1 MLYRNR
7 IGLTEERRSQLCD
20 KIGEALSP
28 NGLSMFPGQEHVA
41 AEAGGTFEVTEMQPS
56 RPCAR

>member
-7 IGLTEERRSQLCD
+7 IGLAGEHRSQLCD
-20 KIGEALSP
+20 KLRQALSA

-41 AEAGGTFEVTEMQPS
+41 AEAGGNV
-56 RPCAR
+56 

>member
-41 AEAGGTFEVTEMQPS
+41 AEAGGNV
-56 RPCAR
+56 